1 MIHLLLPKLGTQF
14 SPSLFKAVT
23 DSAQSVSFSL
33 AWALLSIS
41 PTAKETPL
49 CQAWLM
55 SHWSPQKRN
64 CCCNCQTQF
73 VSARTLLVSASQP
86 SWKKKGE
93 IFLCRSWGVAVMSLR
108 TGWGLEEKWTPQLH
122 SSVLAEM
129 WSGQLLLLIQ
139 LLHTTPLAPN
149 TQLFKKCLSFSSPWY
164 TVAVCL
170 LPLCAL
176 TWKQCRSAYQSRCHT
191 LPFSCFK
198 VGCENM

>member
-1 MIHLLLPKLGTQF
+1 MIHLLLPKLDTQF

-73 VSARTLLVSASQP
+73 VSARTLLVYASQP

-108 TGWGLEEKWTPQLH
+108 TGWGLEEKWTPQLQ

-149 TQLFKKCLSFSSPWY
+149 TQLFKKMLKLQLTLVHCCCLFAP
-164 TVAVCL
+164 TLCINLKAMQKCL
-170 LPLCAL
+170 PE
-176 TWKQCRSAYQSRCHT
+176 QVSHT
-191 LPFSCFK
+191 AIQFL
-198 VGCENM
+198 